1 VRFTEFMEQYR
12 KNLTEANTLE
22 DLLQE
27 AKRNHRVQKLLPFY
41 AMKDRATFDHMLRLA
56 DKDPFARK
64 LVVHAQ
70 MTLETLG
77 KNQSRTNPGMKKLL
91 VQLTGLNTV
100 ALKRDHDVPMEE
112 WESDGYQRV
121 LNSYFLPKKVFSPL
135 KVLYHRKKMDSVDWD
150 NLVGQKH

>member
-27 AKRNHRVQKLLPFY
+27 AKR
-41 AMKDRATFDHMLRLA
+41 KDRATFDHMLRLA